1 MKTLRMI
8 LVAALFAVGLNLS
21 AQNIINANEAH
32 VTITGS
38 MTREALA
45 QLKLDLKAQGYEFN
59 YAPDFD
65 GERRLVGIQYT
76 MTANN
81 GAISGNGYHKTLR
94 NPNSSLTIHVN
105 KTNGTISEDVVGD
118 LSRN

>member
-1 MKTLRMI
+1 MI
-8 LVAALFAVGLNLS
+8 FLAVLFAAGLNLS
-21 AQNIINANEAH
+21 AQNTINANEAH
-32 VTITGS
+32 VTITGEVS
-38 MTREALA
+38 REGLA

-65 GERRLVGIQYT
+65 PQRRLAGIRYT
-76 MTANN
+76 ITAND
-81 GAISGNGYHKTLR
+81 GSISGNGYHKTLL

-105 KTNGTISEDVVGD
+105 KTNGTFSEDVVGD